1 MQKQHFSSLF
11 ELPKATWEVRMKI
24 ENDTLFLAGIYMKTT
39 MKAWFQYRIDAVL
52 RSIAV
57 FLRESTGIIVIYFTL
72 LQFDTL
78 SGWNMSEMFFLFSL
92 LFLTYGIMIL
102 FFTGLRDFGGMVRS
116 GNFDRFLLRP
126 RGLLFQLIFVDADW
140 FAAIGQGGL
149 GIVLFILSAG
159 KVGIE
164 WNIETIIYYVL
175 AVAGGV
181 LIQGAIFLILATLN
195 IYLLQTDSLKELTY
209 HNFRKFAG
217 YPINIFHKAIQLI
230 MIYVVPFA
238 FVNYFPAQYLL
249 RKPGAEEYSEIF
261 FYLTPVVGSIWY
273 LAAYLFWRISIRW
286 YKSSGN

>member
-1 MQKQHFSSLF
+1 
-11 ELPKATWEVRMKI
+11 MKG
-24 ENDTLFLAGIYMKTT
+24 DTLFLAGMYMKTT
-39 MKAWFQYRIDAVL
+39 MRAWFQYRIDAVL
-52 RSIAV
+52 RSLAV

-102 FFTGLRDFGGMVRS
+102 FFTGLRDFGRMVRS

-140 FAAIGQGGL
+140 FAAVGHGGL

-159 KVGIE
+159 KVGVQ

-195 IYLLQTDSLKELTY
+195 IYLLETSSLKELTY
-209 HNFRKFAG
+209 YNFRKFAG
-217 YPINIFHKAIQLI
+217 YPINIFHKVIQFI
-230 MIYVVPFA
+230 MIYIVPFA

-249 RKPGAEEYSEIF
+249 RKPGVEGYPEVF
-261 FYLTPVVGSIWY
+261 FYLTPVVGIVWY